1 MDARAATDPRAFER
15 RTIRCVTE
23 PCPSCAHPLPASARY
38 CAGCGAQVDVA
49 ATPTGTAP
57 RGPAAA
63 RSAGAG
69 ASRPPSTPRESGG
82 AGARISSGVASDA
95 RFPPGTLVG
104 GRYRVVGLIGRGGM
118 GEVYRADDLTLGQPV
133 ALKFLP
139 EALQA
144 DPERRDRFFNEVRM
158 ARQVTHAAV
167 CRVHDVG
174 EVDGQLFLSMEYVDG
189 EDLGSLMRRIGRL
202 SPDKAVEIAR
212 QLCAGLAA
220 AHDKGVLH
228 RDLKPENVMLDGRG
242 RVRVTDF
249 GLAGLSDAI
258 RGGDVRSGTPA
269 YMAPEQLEGREVT
282 VRSDIYALGLVLYEL
297 FTGRRAFTGRTLAE
311 LMRQHRDSD
320 LASPSTVVEGLD
332 PAVESAI
339 LRCLENDPADR
350 PASAL
355 AVAAALPG
363 GDPLAAA
370 LAAGETP
377 SPEMVAA
384 LAAAEGM
391 APAKAF
397 ACLAAVTLGLLAA
410 LLLGRGAQI
419 PATVPLPRS
428 PEALA
433 DRARDYLQQLGY
445 AQAPVD
451 EARGWGLDID
461 HMQWAIANDPAPTRW
476 QGLRTSDPPFLIF
489 WYRGSPRP
497 MTSLSVSGRVSMY
510 QPPPVV
516 SGMAHLQLDTLG
528 RLVLLHAVPPQVED
542 PGAPSHAPDPR
553 PLFAMAGLDFARF
566 REVPSR
572 WLPETYADHRAA
584 WEGPY
589 TAREYPIRVETA
601 FYRGRPVYFD
611 VVAPWARAQR
621 AQPFQFTRRQVIGN
635 RIGVALLLVVGL
647 LAALLARRHLAMG
660 RGDRK
665 GATRVAAFAFFA
677 GLASFVLE
685 ADHVAD
691 LQGEIGLLVRGVA
704 WRLFIAA
711 FMWVLYVALE
721 PFVRRRWPRTL
732 VSWTRLLAGRFRDP
746 LVGRD
751 ALVGAAAG
759 GMAALVLYA
768 SAALPARL
776 GLMPGAPWIFVTM
789 DPLLGTGYTVA
800 QILEN
805 LLAAIAVGLGSIL
818 LLLLFWSVLRREWL
832 AAAVFVVLTS
842 LQAAFFSDA
851 PVWIVVPVS
860 LALRAIPVVL
870 ALRYGV
876 LATVVYFS
884 VVVLLCEMPIA
895 PDLTSWAGMPAAAA
909 FAVVLALAA
918 YGFRTATAGHA
929 FGLGL
934 PD

>member
-1 MDARAATDPRAFER
+1 M
-15 RTIRCVTE
+15 TE
-23 PCPSCAHPLPASARY
+23 PCPSCSHPVPASARF
-38 CAGCGAQVDVA
+38 CASCGASVDILS
-49 ATPTGTAP
+49 TPTGTAP
-57 RGPAAA
+57 RGPSASA
-63 RSAGAG
+63 RTPHGAPPR
-69 ASRPPSTPRESGG
+69 ASHPSSSPTD
-82 AGARISSGVASDA
+82 RISSGVASHA
-95 RFPPGTLVG
+95 RFPPGTLIG

-139 EALQA
+139 EALQD

-174 EVDGQLFLSMEYVDG
+174 EIDGHLFLSMEYVDG
-189 EDLGSLMRRIGRL
+189 EDLGSLMRRIGRV
-202 SPDKAVEIAR
+202 SQDKAVEIAR
-212 QLCAGLAA
+212 QVCAGLAA

-242 RVRVTDF
+242 QVRITDF

-258 RGGDVRSGTPA
+258 VGGDVRSGTPA

-282 VRSDIYALGLVLYEL
+282 ARSDIYSLGLVLYEL
-297 FTGRRAFTGRTLAE
+297 FTGKKAFSGRTMAE
-311 LMRQHRDSD
+311 LIRQRRDSEV
-320 LASPSTVVEGLD
+320 ASPSTVVEGLD
-332 PAVESAI
+332 PAVENAI
-339 LRCLENDPADR
+339 LRCLEREPADR
-350 PASAL
+350 PSSPL

-397 ACLAAVTLGLLAA
+397 AALAAVVVGMLAA

-428 PEALA
+428 PAALE

-445 AQAPVD
+445 TQAPVD
-451 EARGWGLDID
+451 EARGWGIDID
-461 HMQWAIANDPAPTRW
+461 HMQWAIANDPSPTRW
-476 QGLRTSDPPFLIF
+476 DGFRTNDPPFLLF
-489 WYRGSPRP
+489 WYRASPRP
-497 MTSLSVSGRVSMY
+497 MSSLSPSGRVSMY

-528 RLVLLHAVPPQVED
+528 RLVVLHAVPPQVEE
-542 PGAPSHAPDPR
+542 PAAPAPIPDPR
-553 PLFAMAGLDFARF
+553 PLFAMANLDFARF

-572 WLPETYADHRAA
+572 WLPETYADYRTA

-589 TAREYPIRVETA
+589 TARGYPVRVETA

-611 VVAPWARAQR
+611 VVAPWARPQR

-635 RIGVALLLVVGL
+635 RIGVVILVLVALVAG
-647 LAALLARRHLAMG
+647 LLARRHLRMG

-665 GATRVAAFAFFA
+665 GATRVAGFAFLA

-691 LQGEIGLLVRGVA
+691 LQSEVGLIVRGLA
-704 WRLFIAA
+704 WRLLIAA

-759 GMAALVLYA
+759 GVAALVLYA
-768 SAALPARL
+768 AAGLPARL
-776 GLMPGAPWIFVTM
+776 GQMPGAPWIFVSL
-789 DPLLGTGYTVA
+789 DPLLGAGFTVS
-800 QILEN
+800 QVLEN
-805 LLAAIAVGLGSIL
+805 FLAAISVGLGSIL

-832 AAAVFVVLTS
+832 AGTALVVLTS
-842 LQAAFFSDA
+842 LQSAFFSDA
-851 PVWIVVPVS
+851 PVWIVIPVS
-860 LALRAIPVVL
+860 LVLRSLPVVL

-876 LATVVYFS
+876 LATVTYFS

-895 PDLTSWAGMPAAAA
+895 PDLASWAGVPAVAA
-909 FAVVLALAA
+909 FLVVGALALYA
-918 YGFRTATAGHA
+918 FRTATGGRGLS
-929 FGLGL
+929 FGLG
-934 PD
+934 D